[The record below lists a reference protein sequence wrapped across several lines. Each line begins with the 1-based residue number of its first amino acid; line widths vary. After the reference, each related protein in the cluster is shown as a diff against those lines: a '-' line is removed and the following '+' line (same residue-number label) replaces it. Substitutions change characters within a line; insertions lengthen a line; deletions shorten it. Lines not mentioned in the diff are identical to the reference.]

1 MDKKIID
8 KVMFDNFLKSVPTM
22 VVDAKDRK
30 TISAYGSIDV
40 NDLRS
45 AIDTFKKVPDYGEL
59 LKQVKKQKEVIDKI
73 NKYLNEYDVFKV
85 FSFPLMKR
93 WEEEQIKSS
102 IDYEFKT
109 SLVKDLKDIL
119 KEVSE

>member
-1 MDKKIID
+1 M
-8 KVMFDNFLKSVPTM
+8 N
-22 VVDAKDRK
+22 
-30 TISAYGSIDV
+30 YEE
-40 NDLRS
+40 
-45 AIDTFKKVPDYGEL
+45 FKKYVDKMNENIFNK
-59 LKQVKKQKEVIDKI
+59 LKDNNDEQFFYVQLVKRFNEICSEKLESEQKCKKQKEAI
-73 NKYLNEYDVFKV
+73 NKIDNYINNYDVFKV

-93 WEEEQIKSS
+93 WEEQQVKSS

>member
-1 MDKKIID
+1 MDKDEKCQNCKYHYVEEISFDYPQSCCSKRKITTEQWLNCSEFEYSEDYI
-8 KVMFDNFLKSVPTM
+8 
-22 VVDAKDRK
+22 
-30 TISAYGSIDV
+30 
-40 NDLRS
+40 NDL
-45 AIDTFKKVPDYGEL
+45 KQ
-59 LKQVKKQKEVIDKI
+59 QVKKQKEAIDKI